1 MNVLPG
7 PAYHFRTDSQW
18 EQAAAAGL
26 GEEFELDPRMGEVVE
41 VELGC
46 ATRIV
51 AGTGN
56 EIVALDGRGR
66 LFSDGIEGPRVGEA
80 SRLIITAERFWL
92 LAHGHVLQIDRAT
105 LQLLFDRPADAATDM
120 AGDGGEGVW
129 LLSGDRLLHMDS
141 SGRDPQPNRDSIL
154 PPGAIKIA
162 FAGGRMAFLEPDRR
176 HLQVSDP
183 ACGTIYRLD
192 LAEIAGAEAFEK
204 ATTLDGGE
212 DGFLLRYRRGGESG
226 EGAAGFLLL
235 GPGGDLLA
243 KGRWLD
249 DAAPALMAQA
259 GDDLL
264 ALFREGEEEEER
276 LLRFEGMADPGGE
289 RRMTPLLEPDNPS
302 GTWHRADV
310 RARLPERTILKLR
323 WASTHDAGLA
333 RQVEEAR
340 KDAAFPVSQ
349 RLATAVQL
357 LAGKWSRPFTYVG
370 LKRDGEMSVER
381 FAFPLHGLAAPFLWV
396 ELEIRRA
403 AGTAPPEVES
413 LIVLHE
419 AQELM
424 EELPAIYRADEG
436 SETVSPLRRLV
447 GVLEAS
453 TQEMDERIGRVAERL
468 DPFRADAEDLPG
480 LVSLL
485 SLPFHDALSEGMRRA
500 IVRAA
505 PTILAGRGTRAGLLA
520 LLRAL
525 FPGRPIRVEDRVD
538 LHAPMT
544 LGRGAAGRALPS
556 LLSGPSA
563 RVPRLGARLILGRTG
578 LCPTRVCDPLTIVS
592 APEVLIVVPAT
603 GGERRR
609 YGEAVRTMA
618 EAMLPA
624 AIRLRLRWAP
634 WRRREGVMPD
644 DVIALVDSPEPF
656 AVGQGAGLGNVRVG
670 GRRDARLD
678 SDGVT
683 PVKHRLL

>member
-1 MNVLPG
+1 MNGLPG
-7 PAYHFRTDSQW
+7 PAYHFRTDAQW
-18 EQAAAAGL
+18 KQVTAAGV
-26 GEEFELDPRMGEVVE
+26 GEGFELDPRMGEPVVAK
-41 VELGC
+41 LGC

-51 AGTGN
+51 AGVGD
-56 EIVALDGRGR
+56 EIVAVDERGR
-66 LFSDGIEGPRVGEA
+66 LFFDGIEGPRVGDS
-80 SRLIITAERFWL
+80 SRLTVTDERFWL
-92 LAHGHVLQIDRAT
+92 LAHGHVLQVDRAT
-105 LQLLFDRPADAATDM
+105 LQLLFDRPADGVTDM

-141 SGRDPQPNRDSIL
+141 SGRDPLPKREL
-154 PPGAIKIA
+154 TPPPGAIKIA
-162 FAGGRMAFLEPDRR
+162 FAGGSMAFLEHDRR
-176 HLQVSDP
+176 HLQVSVP
-183 ACGTIYRLD
+183 IGGTIHRLD
-192 LAEIAGAEAFEK
+192 LAEVAGVEAFEE

-212 DGFLLRYRRGGESG
+212 DSFLLRYRRKGESG
-226 EGAAGFLLL
+226 EAAPGFLLL

-249 DAAPALMAQA
+249 DRAPALMAPA

-264 ALFREGEEEEER
+264 ALFRDGQEER
-276 LLRFEGMADPGGE
+276 LLRFQGMADPGGE
-289 RRMTPLLEPDNPS
+289 RRMTPLLEPESPS

-310 RARLPERTILKLR
+310 RARLPERTTLKLR
-323 WASTHDAGLA
+323 WASTDDPGLA
-333 RQVEEAR
+333 RQVEAAR
-340 KDAAFPVSQ
+340 NDTALPVSR
-349 RLATAVQL
+349 RLARAARL
-357 LAGKWSRPFTYVG
+357 LDGRWSPPFTYVG
-370 LKRDGEMSVER
+370 LKRDGKAPVER
-381 FAFPLHGLAAPFLWV
+381 FVFPLHSLPAPFLWV
-396 ELEIRRA
+396 ELETRRA

-413 LIVLHE
+413 LVVIHE
-419 AQELM
+419 AQGLM
-424 EELPAIYRADEG
+424 EELPAIYRDDEG
-436 SETVSPLRRLV
+436 SEAVSPLRRLV

-468 DPFRADAEDLPG
+468 DPVRGEAGDLPD

-500 IVRAA
+500 IVGAA

-525 FPGRPIRVEDRVD
+525 FPERPIRVEDRVD

-544 LGRGAAGRALPS
+544 LGRGAAGQALPS

-578 LCPTRVCDPLTIVS
+578 LCPTKVCDPLTIVP
-592 APEVLIVVPAT
+592 APEVLVVIPAT

-634 WRRREGVMPD
+634 WRRREGGMPD
-644 DVIALVDSPEPF
+644 DVIAIVDSPEPF

-683 PVKHRLL
+683 PVRHRLL